1 MKPDVFIIESLTF
14 ENEQDQ
20 RFEGRILAEI
30 LRLSGKNPIY
40 YYVRTKRELR
50 AVLDKFGESEYRYLH
65 LSCHG
70 NDESIATTL
79 DDEIGFEELGEML
92 NPYLDRRRL
101 FISSCDVVNNQ
112 LADVVMESGCLS
124 IIGPSEDVFFA
135 EATVFWA
142 SFYYLAFQWDTR
154 GMAPADLGE
163 IVSNL
168 ETTFGTDVAYYGK
181 TKGGFRL
188 RNV

>member
-1 MKPDVFIIESLTF
+1 MKPDVFIIESLKF
-14 ENEQDQ
+14 KDERKQ
-20 RFEGRILAEI
+20 RFEGRVLDRI
-30 LRLSGKNPIY
+30 LRLCGKNPIY
-40 YYVRTKRELR
+40 YYVRTKRELKV
-50 AVLDKFGESEYRYLH
+50 VLNKFEESEYRYLH

-70 NDESIATTL
+70 DDESIATTL
-79 DDEIGFEELGEML
+79 DNDIGFEELGGML
-92 NPYLDRRRL
+92 NPYLDGRRL
-101 FISSCDVVNNQ
+101 FISSCDVVNDQ

-142 SFYYLAFQWDTR
+142 SFYYLAFLSDTQ
-154 GMAPADLGE
+154 GMAPTDLDE

-181 TKGGFRL
+181 TRKGFRR
-188 RNV
+188 RNA

>member
-14 ENEQDQ
+14 EDEQNQ
-20 RFEGRILAEI
+20 RFEGRILADI

-40 YYVRTKRELR
+40 FYVRTKRELR
-50 AVLDKFGESEYRYLH
+50 TVLEKFAESDYRYLH

-79 DDEIGFEELGEML
+79 DDDIGFEELSEML

-101 FISSCDVVNNQ
+101 FISSCDVVNDQ
-112 LADVVMESGCLS
+112 LANVVMESGCLS
-124 IIGPSEDVFFA
+124 IIGPSENVFFA

-142 SFYYLAFQWDTR
+142 SFYYLAFLWDAR
-154 GMAPADLGE
+154 GMASEDLDK
-163 IVSNL
+163 IVSDL
-168 ETTFGTDVAYYGK
+168 EMTFGTDVAYYGK
-181 TKGGFRL
+181 TRRGYRL
-188 RNV
+188 RSV